1 MCFQGVR
8 LPFYQKSYTSLQGF
22 LSNYY
27 FFRTLLSG
35 FFCILCSLLVKN
47 SESSNLSQYIQSSTS
62 HDHKFGNIVQ
72 KTYYAKFWQILK
84 ELTKYSW
91 RCWRSVDTRM
101 KSASCMFKCSI
112 LSKQQFL
119 DSCCCFLTF
128 TCDLKNGYVNY
139 AEILRFFGGKQN
151 QVSTHVMVI

>member
-8 LPFYQKSYTSLQGF
+8 LPFYQKSYTSLQGV

-47 SESSNLSQYIQSSTS
+47 SESINLSQYIQSSTS
-62 HDHKFGNIVQ
+62 HDHKFGNIVE

-84 ELTKYSW
+84 ELTKYNW
-91 RCWRSVDTRM
+91 RCSSVDTPM
-101 KSASCMFKCSI
+101 KLASCMFKCSI
-112 LSKQQFL
+112 LSKQQIL

-128 TCDLKNGYVNY
+128 TCDLKIGYVNY
-139 AEILRFFGGKQN
+139 ADILTLFGGKQN
-151 QVSTHVMVI
+151 QVSTHVTVI